1 MKPTTDTSTL
11 KKNPAYL
18 EFPADI
24 LNNET
29 FMQMNM
35 SQRGVYWTMRM
46 YCWKNGTIPA
56 SVDELSKLLR
66 MSASTL
72 SKLME
77 DGKIDSFFTHMEED
91 MRRLFSRDLEAY
103 RQDLLDKK
111 KLKAENGK
119 RGAEKRW
126 GGAENSK
133 TIADEMGS
141 DMNRTDYDPDDGM
154 NGYLTRSLN

>member
-46 YCWKNGTIPA
+46 YCWKNGTVPA
-56 SVDELSKLLR
+56 SPAELAKLLR
-66 MSASTL
+66 ISDSAL
-72 SKLME
+72 RKLMDDGSIDRFFNHME
-77 DGKIDSFFTHMEED
+77 DGMTK
-91 MRRLFSRDLEAY
+91 LFSPDLEAY
-103 RQDLLDKK
+103 R
-111 KLKAENGK
+111 
-119 RGAEKRW
+119 
-126 GGAENSK
+126 
-133 TIADEMGS
+133 
-141 DMNRTDYDPDDGM
+141 
-154 NGYLTRSLN
+154 

>member
-46 YCWKNGTIPA
+46 YCWKNGTVPA
-56 SVDELSKLLR
+56 SPAELAKLLR
-66 MSASTL
+66 ISDSAL
-72 SKLME
+72 RKLME
-77 DGKIDSFFTHMEED
+77 DGMT
-91 MRRLFSRDLEAY
+91 RLFSPDLEAY
-103 RQDLLDKK
+103 R
-111 KLKAENGK
+111 
-119 RGAEKRW
+119 
-126 GGAENSK
+126 
-133 TIADEMGS
+133 
-141 DMNRTDYDPDDGM
+141 
-154 NGYLTRSLN
+154 